1 MKAIIILAIVIII
14 LVLDVVMLYSC
25 VRINYIVDERLR
37 RRKCGVKEWDSKKR
51 SEISRNE
58 PREQ

>member
-1 MKAIIILAIVIII
+1 MKAIIILAIVII

-37 RRKCGVKEWDSKKR
+37 RRK
-51 SEISRNE
+51 
-58 PREQ
+58 

>member
-25 VRINYIVDERLR
+25 VRINYIGDEKLR
-37 RRKCGVKEWDSKKR
+37 RRK
-51 SEISRNE
+51 
-58 PREQ
+58 

>member
-1 MKAIIILAIVIII
+1 MKVIIILAIVIII

-37 RRKCGVKEWDSKKR
+37 RRK
-51 SEISRNE
+51 
-58 PREQ
+58 

>member
-1 MKAIIILAIVIII
+1 MKAIIILAIVIIILVI

-37 RRKCGVKEWDSKKR
+37 RRK
-51 SEISRNE
+51 
-58 PREQ
+58 

>member
-14 LVLDVVMLYSC
+14 LVLDVVMLYSG

-37 RRKCGVKEWDSKKR
+37 RRK
-51 SEISRNE
+51 
-58 PREQ
+58 

>member
-14 LVLDVVMLYSC
+14 LVLDVAMLYSC

-37 RRKCGVKEWDSKKR
+37 RRK
-51 SEISRNE
+51 
-58 PREQ
+58 

>member
-25 VRINYIVDERLR
+25 IRINRIKARRLNN
-37 RRKCGVKEWDSKKR
+37 GKKHM
-51 SEISRNE
+51 
-58 PREQ
+58 

>member
-14 LVLDVVMLYSC
+14 IILVLNVVMLYSC

-37 RRKCGVKEWDSKKR
+37 RRK
-51 SEISRNE
+51 
-58 PREQ
+58 

>member
-1 MKAIIILAIVIII
+1 MKAIIILAIVII

-37 RRKCGVKEWDSKKR
+37 RRR
-51 SEISRNE
+51 
-58 PREQ
+58 

>member
-25 VRINYIVDERLR
+25 IRINRVKSRRLNN
-37 RRKCGVKEWDSKKR
+37 GKKHM
-51 SEISRNE
+51 
-58 PREQ
+58 